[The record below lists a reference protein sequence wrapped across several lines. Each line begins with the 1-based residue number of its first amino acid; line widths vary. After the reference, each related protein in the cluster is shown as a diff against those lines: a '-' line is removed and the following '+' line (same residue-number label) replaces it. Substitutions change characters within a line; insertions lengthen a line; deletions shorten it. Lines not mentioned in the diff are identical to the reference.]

1 MGVERSV
8 TYWYIQRQTILNEIA
23 LFEAQLKQMSV
34 PISLANVQASIIPDS
49 KSAELLLQ
57 LAKAREKL
65 SSLGPCPKPM
75 MG

>member
-34 PISLANVQASIIPDS
+34 PISLANVQASTIPDA

>member
-8 TYWYIQRQTILNEIA
+8 TYWYVQRQTILNEIA
-23 LFEAQLKQMSV
+23 LLEAQLKQMSV
-34 PISLANVQASIIPDS
+34 PISLANVQAGTIPDA

>member
-8 TYWYIQRQTILNEIA
+8 TYWYVQQQIILNEIE
-23 LFEAQLKQMSV
+23 LLEAQLKQMSI
-34 PISLANVQASIIPDS
+34 PISLANMQAGAISDA